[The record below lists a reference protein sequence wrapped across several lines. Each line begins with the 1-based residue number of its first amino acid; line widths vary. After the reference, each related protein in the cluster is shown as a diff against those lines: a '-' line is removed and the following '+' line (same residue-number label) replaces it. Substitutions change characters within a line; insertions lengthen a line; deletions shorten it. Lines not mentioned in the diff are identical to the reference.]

1 MNDVTSKA
9 PWHLRAVAVIAV
21 LFNSIGVFD
30 FVMSRTQG
38 AQYMALRHDARS
50 DRPLRGHAGLDAGR
64 VGHRVF
70 GALLASILLLMRRK
84 LAFVTFVLSLAA
96 FLVSLLHTYALT
108 DGGEIMGSQMAI
120 FSAVIAG
127 LLAFFACYSRLLTAR
142 GVLS

>member
-1 MNDVTSKA
+1 M
-9 PWHLRAVAVIAV
+9 
-21 LFNSIGVFD
+21 
-30 FVMSRTQG
+30 
-38 AQYMALRHDARS
+38 
-50 DRPLRGHAGLDAGR
+50 
-64 VGHRVF
+64 GHRVF